1 MGEQAYA
8 PRRSLYDEYVP
19 LVLLQLNQLMEQN
32 QVQEAI
38 QFLDELKITNE
49 IFKEHLM
56 ELCMNRQITGLFDKL
71 STQ

>member
-1 MGEQAYA
+1 M
-8 PRRSLYDEYVP
+8 P